1 MGETTMKV
9 LFWGVFAVGFAGCS
23 VFGIGPVL
31 KRVGGDWMSPWMLA
45 GVVLGVAIL
54 ALAVAFATGL
64 RPALLATDTQMVIAL
79 VGLVAIKVGIAMT
92 QAAVSTLG
100 RG

>member
-1 MGETTMKV
+1 MKV
-9 LFWGVFAVGFAGCS
+9 LFWGAFAVGFAGCS
-23 VFGIGPVL
+23 AFGIGPVL
-31 KRVGGDWMSPWMLA
+31 KRAGGDWLSPWMLA
-45 GVVLGVAIL
+45 GVALGLAIL
-54 ALAVAFATGL
+54 ALAVAFATGF

-79 VGLVAIKVGIAMT
+79 VGLIVLKVGIALT